1 MGIMLFLPLTALAAF
16 LVGLDRR
23 GKGRILAFVFGSL
36 ATAVWLWVVV
46 ALVVVNRP
54 FCFREILYNQRWPSS
69 WFPVPLGLSRDRYID
84 KPAISRR

>member
-23 GKGRILAFVFGSL
+23 GKGRILAFGFGSL

-54 FCFREILYNQRWPSS
+54 F
-69 WFPVPLGLSRDRYID
+69 
-84 KPAISRR
+84 

>member
-16 LVGLDRR
+16 LVGRR
-23 GKGRILAFVFGSL
+23 GKGRILAFGFGSL

-54 FCFREILYNQRWPSS
+54 F
-69 WFPVPLGLSRDRYID
+69 
-84 KPAISRR
+84 